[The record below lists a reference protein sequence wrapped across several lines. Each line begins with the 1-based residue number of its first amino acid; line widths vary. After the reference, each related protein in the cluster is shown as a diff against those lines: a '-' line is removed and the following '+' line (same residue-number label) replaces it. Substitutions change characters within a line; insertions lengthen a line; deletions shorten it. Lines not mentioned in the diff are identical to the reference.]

1 MDVDGNDNTPEWG
14 YCDKEGCKEPAIPCY
29 LPYNMPPD
37 DPDDCLCVDHCTDA
51 GYCWGCGYFCA
62 GLESFDFNP
71 RGLCSECRDDPDLT
85 GEDYDENTDFGWIDP
100 YEMDLGAS

>member
-1 MDVDGNDNTPEWG
+1 MDVNGNDNMPEWG
-14 YCDKEGCKEPAIPCY
+14 FCEKCKEPAIPCY
-29 LPYNMPPD
+29 LPGNMPPD
-37 DPDDCLCVDHCTDA
+37 DPDNLLCVDHCTDE

-85 GEDYDENTDFGWIDP
+85 GEDHFDEDFGLWFDP
-100 YEMDLGAS
+100 MDEAYS